1 MSTPSDDDLPA
12 EAAEE
17 LADEQVGSIDIGSGS
32 IDPRDFQVR
41 ASAAAAE
48 FYVALLLIEISAESA
63 AEPQLYE
70 ESFVLVKAE
79 SAAEAKEKATD
90 YGKQQA
96 TSYHNEDGE
105 LITWKFKE
113 IVEVKQ
119 VEDATFDDG
128 SELYSRFFRNYTAY
142 RSFEPMLSGEEL

>member
-1 MSTPSDDDLPA
+1 MTTPGD
-12 EAAEE
+12 
-17 LADEQVGSIDIGSGS
+17 DEQVGSIDIGSGS
-32 IDPRDFQVR
+32 IDPRDFQPSTT
-41 ASAAAAE
+41 SAKAE
-48 FYVALLLIEISAESA
+48 FYVALMLIEISSESA

-79 SAAEAKEKATD
+79 SDEEAKEKAVG

-96 TSYHNEDGE
+96 ASYHNEDGE

-113 IVEVKQ
+113 LIEVKQ

-128 SELYSRFFRNYTAY
+128 SELYSRFFRNYSAY
-142 RSFEPMLSGEEL
+142 RSFEPILSGEEI

>member
-1 MSTPSDDDLPA
+1 MTTPGD
-12 EAAEE
+12 
-17 LADEQVGSIDIGSGS
+17 DEQVGSIDIGSGS
-32 IDPRDFQVR
+32 IDPRDFQP
-41 ASAAAAE
+41 SATSAKAE
-48 FYVALLLIEISAESA
+48 FYVALMLIEISSESA
-63 AEPQLYE
+63 TEPQLYE

-79 SAAEAKEKATD
+79 SDEEAKEKAVS

-96 TSYHNEDGE
+96 ASYPNEDGE

-113 IVEVKQ
+113 LIEVKQ

-142 RSFEPMLSGEEL
+142 RSFEPILSGEEI